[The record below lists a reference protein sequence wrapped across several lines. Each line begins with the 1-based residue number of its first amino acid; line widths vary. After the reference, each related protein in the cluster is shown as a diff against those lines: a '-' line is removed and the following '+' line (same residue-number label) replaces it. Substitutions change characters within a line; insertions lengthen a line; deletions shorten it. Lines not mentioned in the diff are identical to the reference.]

1 MVIVLMVM
9 LFFVRVY
16 DIIVVRL
23 MYGKINDSF
32 IKFCV
37 WNFCMVRDND
47 DICLLRFFV
56 GKLIYFMVVYLNVV
70 FSLVV
75 DFNGLY
81 LLFGSKLIFDLV
93 I

>member
-1 MVIVLMVM
+1 
-9 LFFVRVY
+9 
-16 DIIVVRL
+16 
-23 MYGKINDSF
+23 
-32 IKFCV
+32 
-37 WNFCMVRDND
+37 MVRDND

-81 LLFGSKLIFDLV
+81 LLFGSKLIYDLV
-93 I
+93 IGLLEIKFWKYFCFIKIFFFFLGYDCLIRFWNLDSKTCV

>member
-32 IKFCV
+32 IK
-37 WNFCMVRDND
+37 
-47 DICLLRFFV
+47 LLI
-56 GKLIYFMVVYLNVV
+56 LFME
-70 FSLVV
+70 F
-75 DFNGLY
+75 LY
-81 LLFGSKLIFDLV
+81 G
-93 I
+93 

>member
-1 MVIVLMVM
+1 
-9 LFFVRVY
+9 
-16 DIIVVRL
+16 
-23 MYGKINDSF
+23 
-32 IKFCV
+32 
-37 WNFCMVRDND
+37 MVRDND